1 MNFDLIFSE
10 MERLG
15 YLNVRYSL
23 IKGHIRGD
31 LPDGTTH
38 FYRIVEDGIL
48 ELIE

>member
-15 YLNVRYSL
+15 YSNVRYSL
-23 IKGHIRGD
+23 FKGHIRGD

-38 FYRIVEDGIL
+38 YYRLAEGGIL
-48 ELIE
+48 ELME